1 MYKGFNEKVK
11 QEIIVLSDLKNLNYQ
26 TFRCCYDTWSMA
38 YTKLK
43 EYPNKSKEEI
53 ISEINEEIKKETE
66 KPTKETQDKFYL
78 INNEKTKELEQKFKQ
93 IKLKVNFNSTPKI
106 LGNGK
111 LYTFSQGYFTLY
123 DNRFF
128 NKLYEIKLEK
138 KYITSAIQLDNKDLI
153 FLAANSLIVYRLK
166 EEKYVLFQKIEENQ
180 TGYHMQWSSF
190 GCRSSPKTYDTEFI
204 KEISGNRFICVSNYG
219 FKMYSLNEKNEY
231 SIALLEW
238 YHEGLKTIHEI
249 NKNSF
254 IFSSQIDCTASLAGP
269 AHNILIIDKI
279 DLREITQIEKKN
291 KLFNEADCS
300 RYYYGH
306 STIREEEKIKDE
318 NAIKLIDSL
327 KFTYDHK
334 KFIEYSTYGEYHYF
348 KGNTILKNKYFIIG
362 IDNYILI
369 FDIFSGMELKRYQ
382 LFINGGYILFICN
395 ANIKKWNN
403 NEDNKF
409 LINIKGNIILF
420 ELTNDNDLKIISQS
434 YFENINCL
442 KILNEKNNGFYN
454 DGKDEDVIYDFN
466 YYFYSKNNHINENCS
481 LSIFY

>member
-1 MYKGFNEKVK
+1 
-11 QEIIVLSDLKNLNYQ
+11 
-26 TFRCCYDTWSMA
+26 
-38 YTKLK
+38 
-43 EYPNKSKEEI
+43 
-53 ISEINEEIKKETE
+53 
-66 KPTKETQDKFYL
+66 
-78 INNEKTKELEQKFKQ
+78 
-93 IKLKVNFNSTPKI
+93 
-106 LGNGK
+106 
-111 LYTFSQGYFTLY
+111 
-123 DNRFF
+123 
-128 NKLYEIKLEK
+128 
-138 KYITSAIQLDNKDLI
+138 
-153 FLAANSLIVYRLK
+153 
-166 EEKYVLFQKIEENQ
+166 
-180 TGYHMQWSSF
+180 
-190 GCRSSPKTYDTEFI
+190 
-204 KEISGNRFICVSNYG
+204 
-219 FKMYSLNEKNEY
+219 MYSLNEKNEY
-231 SIALLEW
+231 SITLLEW

-254 IFSSQIDCTASLAGP
+254 IFCSQIDCTASLAGP

-279 DLREITQIEKKN
+279 YLREITQIEKKN

-327 KFTYDHK
+327 KYTYDHK

-348 KGNTILKNKYFIIG
+348 KGNAILKNKYFIIG

-395 ANIKKWNN
+395 SNIKKWNN

-442 KILNEKNNGFYN
+442 KILNEKNNGFYD
-454 DGKDEDVIYDFN
+454 DGKDEDVNYDFN
-466 YYFYSKNNHINENCS
+466 YYFYSKNKHINENCS